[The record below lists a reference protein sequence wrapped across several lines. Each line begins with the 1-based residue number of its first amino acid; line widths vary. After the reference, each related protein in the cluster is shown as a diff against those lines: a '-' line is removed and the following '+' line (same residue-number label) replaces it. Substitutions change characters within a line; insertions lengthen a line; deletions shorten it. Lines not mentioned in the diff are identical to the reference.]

1 MSIVERVNRVLEE
14 AVSSE
19 ALVGAVVMVFR
30 HGQPLLRRAI
40 GYADREARI
49 PVQFDRIFRF
59 ASVTKPF
66 VAVTALAMVD
76 KGLLGLD
83 DLVADHLPW
92 FRPKTPAGAFAAITV
107 RHLLTHT
114 SGLTYD
120 PALQRLPR
128 ERAINLGLLDTD
140 LTVEENFSRH
150 NAIPLAFAPGE
161 RWAYSMS
168 TDLLGAVVAKVHGEN
183 CAVKQ
188 DEDGGAVAPVQGT
201 TSRTPFAQY
210 FGSIEGR
217 NLLEAAVV
225 EHVCDPMRLKD
236 ARFHVTDMAR
246 LAVPYRDGEQRAERM
261 EERWQ
266 ATAPSGGEGPAFSP
280 SRIFNPRAFQSGG
293 GGMAGTALDVLTL
306 LETIRTGGG
315 GLMSPELAQMCLSNQ
330 IGDLPMGLAG
340 KRFSFLGAVI
350 TDSAAAATAL
360 PPGAVQWGG
369 VYGNTWFIIPEAGLT
384 VVSLS
389 NTALE
394 GCDGAYVE
402 RLRAAVC
409 ATG

>member
-49 PVQFDRIFRF
+49 PVRLDTIFRF

-66 VAVTALAMVD
+66 VAATALTLID

-92 FRPKTPAGAFAAITV
+92 FHPKTPAGTFAAITV

-161 RWAYSMS
+161 RWGYSIS

-183 CAVKQ
+183 SLSEQKETTEATSAPPLP
-188 DEDGGAVAPVQGT
+188 GGV
-201 TSRTPFAQY
+201 PFERF
-210 FGSIEGR
+210 FGSIENR
-217 NLLEAAVV
+217 CILEASVV
-225 EHVCDPMRLKD
+225 EHVCAPLRLAD
-236 ARFHVTDMAR
+236 ARFHVTDMSR
-246 LAVPYRDGEQRAERM
+246 LALPYRDGETRAERM
-261 EERWQ
+261 EDEWRS
-266 ATAPSGGEGPAFSP
+266 TGVSGEGPAFSP

-315 GLMSPELAQMCLSNQ
+315 GLMSPELARMCLSNQ
-330 IGDLPMGLAG
+330 IGDLPMGLPG

>member
-49 PVQFDRIFRF
+49 PMQFDRIFRF

-66 VAVTALAMVD
+66 VAVTALTLVD

-92 FRPKTPAGAFAAITV
+92 FRPKTPAGTFAAITV

-161 RWAYSMS
+161 RWGYSIA
-168 TDLLGAVVAKVHGEN
+168 TDLLGAVVAKVHGASRAGE
-183 CAVKQ
+183 Q
-188 DEDGGAVAPVQGT
+188 DEDDGAAAPVPGA
-201 TSRTPFAQY
+201 TSKTAFAQY

-225 EHVCDPMRLKD
+225 EHVCDPLRLTD
-236 ARFHVTDMAR
+236 ARFHVRDMAR

-261 EERWQ
+261 EERWK
-266 ATAPSGGEGPAFSP
+266 AAAPWGGEGPAFSP

-330 IGDLPMGLAG
+330 IGDLPMGLPG

-369 VYGNTWFIIPEAGLT
+369 VYGNTWFIVPEAGLT

-394 GCDGAYVE
+394 GCDGTYVE

-409 ATG
+409 AAA

>member
-1 MSIVERVNRVLEE
+1 MSIVERVNLVLEE

-19 ALVGAVVMVFR
+19 TLVGAVVMVFR
-30 HGQPLLRRAI
+30 HGQPVLRRAI

-49 PVQFDRIFRF
+49 PVGFDTIFRF

-66 VAVTALAMVD
+66 VALTALSQID

-83 DLVADHLPW
+83 DLVAEHLPW
-92 FRPKTPAGAFAAITV
+92 FRPKTPTGKPAPITV

-128 ERAINLGLLDTD
+128 ERAITLGLLDTD
-140 LTVEENFSRH
+140 LTLEENFSRH

-161 RWAYSMS
+161 RWAYSIS
-168 TDLLGAVVAKVHGEN
+168 IDILGAVVAKVHGEQ
-183 CAVKQ
+183 AQ
-188 DEDGGAVAPVQGT
+188 QQEASAEPTAAASPLARHFDSIE
-201 TSRTPFAQY
+201 SRTV
-210 FGSIEGR
+210 
-217 NLLEAAVV
+217 LEAAVV
-225 EHVCDPMRLKD
+225 AHVCEPLRLAD

-261 EERWQ
+261 EDRWQ
-266 ATAPSGGEGPAFSP
+266 ATAPWGGEGPVFSP

-315 GLMSPELAQMCLSNQ
+315 SLISPDLAKAALTNQ
-330 IGDLPMGLAG
+330 IGEVPMGLDG
-340 KRFSFLGAVI
+340 KRFSFLGAII
-350 TDSAAAATAL
+350 TDPAAAKTAL
-360 PPGAVQWGG
+360 PAGAVQWGG
-369 VYGNTWFIIPEAGLT
+369 VYGNTWFIVPEAGLT
-384 VVSLS
+384 VVSMS

-394 GCDGAYVE
+394 GCDGAYAE

-409 ATG
+409 EDLDL

>member
-49 PVQFDRIFRF
+49 PVRLDTIFRF

-66 VAVTALAMVD
+66 VAATALSLID

-92 FRPKTPAGAFAAITV
+92 FRPKTPAGTFAAITV

-161 RWAYSMS
+161 RWGYSVS
-168 TDLLGAVVAKVHGEN
+168 TDLLGAVVAKVHGERR
-183 CAVKQ
+183 AGEQ
-188 DEDGGAVAPVQGT
+188 GEDDGAAAPVPGT
-201 TSRTPFAQY
+201 TSTTAFARY

-225 EHVCDPMRLKD
+225 EHVCEPMRLTD
-236 ARFHVTDMAR
+236 ARFRVTDMAR
-246 LAVPYRDGEQRAERM
+246 LAVPYRDGEHRAERM
-261 EERWQ
+261 EDQWRS
-266 ATAPSGGEGPAFSP
+266 TGVSGEGPAFSP

-315 GLMSPELAQMCLSNQ
+315 GLMSPELARMCLSNQ
-330 IGDLPMGLAG
+330 IGDLPMGLPG

>member
-1 MSIVERVNRVLEE
+1 MSIAERVNRVLDE
-14 AVSSE
+14 AVASE
-19 ALVGAVVMVFR
+19 KLVGAVVMVFR
-30 HGQPLLRRAI
+30 HGQPVLRRAI
-40 GYADREARI
+40 GYGDREARI
-49 PVQFDRIFRF
+49 PVQLDTIFRF

-66 VAVTALAMVD
+66 VSATALSQID

-83 DLVADHLPW
+83 DLVSDHLPW
-92 FRPKTPAGAFAAITV
+92 FRPKTPAGKVAAITV

-140 LTVEENFSRH
+140 LTLEENFSRH

-161 RWAYSMS
+161 RWAYSVA
-168 TDLLGAVVAKVHGEN
+168 TDILGGVVAKIHAASNAQETA
-183 CAVKQ
+183 AVSTS
-188 DEDGGAVAPVQGT
+188 EPANPLARHFMSIE
-201 TSRTPFAQY
+201 SRT
-210 FGSIEGR
+210 
-217 NLLEAAVV
+217 LLEAAVV
-225 EHVCDPMRLKD
+225 EHVCQPLRLKD

-246 LAVPYRDGEQRAERM
+246 LAVPYGDGEMRAERM
-261 EERWQ
+261 DDPWQ
-266 ATAPSGGEGPAFSP
+266 AKAPSGEGPAFSP

-315 GLMSPELAQMCLSNQ
+315 PLMSVEMANAALANQ
-330 IGDLPMGLAG
+330 IGDVPMDRPG

-350 TDSAAAATAL
+350 TDPAAAETAL

-369 VYGNTWFIIPEAGLT
+369 VYGNTWFIVPQAGLT
-384 VVSLS
+384 VVSMS

-409 ATG
+409 AEL